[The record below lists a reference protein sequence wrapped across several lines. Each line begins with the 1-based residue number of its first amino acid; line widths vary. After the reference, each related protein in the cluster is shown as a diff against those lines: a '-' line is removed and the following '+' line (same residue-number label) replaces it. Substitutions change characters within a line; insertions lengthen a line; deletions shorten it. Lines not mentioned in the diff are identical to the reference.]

1 MKTFIEFCG
10 ETKKELPVYQ
20 TIDEGAT
27 RRAGIAHWAYPDG
40 YIRSHYSAGYF
51 MPTAA
56 DALQKQGPKAKENA
70 VDHGHVTYQHHEKM
84 LGHER
89 RANA

>member
-20 TIDEGAT
+20 TMDEGTT

-40 YIRSHYSAGYF
+40 YIRSHYTAGYF

-56 DALQKQGPKAKENA
+56 DALQKMGPKK
-70 VDHGHVTYQHHEKM
+70 DDGKISHK
-84 LGHER
+84 
-89 RANA
+89 